1 MANTKIFSYLSQDYL
16 TVELEESLLN
26 IFSNIDGIAGRR
38 DLLKTAGVDDYF
50 INRLNFNSNIN
61 EFITSLVSQFKDYR
75 VSLQN
80 PSYHPL
86 LSFSKYILK
95 QQKYYLT
102 DQDIKIFKKIRTI
115 GIEQIKKIATEIIDD
130 PNFSENNDKINKYL
144 DKVERKLRQE
154 GSLDIQYDVNY
165 QERHFKLV
173 SKIPNFEIP
182 FGVFN
187 MRGDA
192 FFIFSYLPS
201 ININININILQ
212 QYSSQCL
219 DYGKEKTNVS
229 IVGQFLNAR
238 VPSNV
243 CFAIAIVKDLE
254 PEIKESIRTENPL
267 DFETDTLWYRVPV
280 VYCLSDAQLYFYDQP
295 SSFWEKFK
303 GEIVWKRLRQVIET
317 TLTL

>member
-1 MANTKIFSYLSQDYL
+1 MFLD
-16 TVELEESLLN
+16 
-26 IFSNIDGIAGRR
+26 
-38 DLLKTAGVDDYF
+38 
-50 INRLNFNSNIN
+50 
-61 EFITSLVSQFKDYR
+61 
-75 VSLQN
+75 
-80 PSYHPL
+80 
-86 LSFSKYILK
+86 YIL
-95 QQKYYLT
+95 QQPQRYNLD
-102 DQDIKIFKKIRTI
+102 DQDLKLFQKIISI
-115 GIEQIKKIATEIIDD
+115 GLEKIKKIAHEISDD
-130 PNFSENNDKINKYL
+130 PNFRENNDKIDNYL
-144 DKVERKLRQE
+144 DKVKLKLIQE

-165 QERHFKLV
+165 QEQHFNLV

-182 FGVFN
+182 FVVWN

-192 FFIFSYLPS
+192 FFIFSDLPS
-201 ININININILQ
+201 INTKINSKILQ

-219 DYGKEKTNVS
+219 HYGKEKTTVS
-229 IVGQFLNAR
+229 SFGQLLNAR

>member
-1 MANTKIFSYLSQDYL
+1 MPNTKIFSYLSQDYL
-16 TVELEESLLN
+16 TVELEASLLN
-26 IFSNIDGIAGRR
+26 IFINIDGIAGRR
-38 DLLKTAGVDDYF
+38 GILTNAGVDEYF

-80 PSYHPL
+80 PYYHPL
-86 LSFSKYILK
+86 LLFSQYIL
-95 QQKYYLT
+95 QQPPQKYNLT
-102 DQDIKIFKKIRTI
+102 EQDLKLFQKIRTI
-115 GIEQIKKIATEIIDD
+115 GGEQIKTLVTKISDD
-130 PNFSENNDKINKYL
+130 PNFSETNDKIDNYL
-144 DKVERKLRQE
+144 DKVEEKLRYQ
-154 GSLDIQYDVNY
+154 GCLDFKYDVKHEE
-165 QERHFKLV
+165 QQFKLV

-187 MRGDA
+187 MRGYA

-201 ININININILQ
+201 INSKILQ

-219 DYGKEKTNVS
+219 DYGKEKTTIS
-229 IVGQFLNAR
+229 SFGQVLNAR

-254 PEIKESIRTENPL
+254 PEIKKSIRTENPL

-280 VYCLSDAQLYFYDQP
+280 VYCLSDEQLYFYDQP

-303 GEIVWKRLRQVIET
+303 GEIVWKRLRQVVET
-317 TLTL
+317 TLNP